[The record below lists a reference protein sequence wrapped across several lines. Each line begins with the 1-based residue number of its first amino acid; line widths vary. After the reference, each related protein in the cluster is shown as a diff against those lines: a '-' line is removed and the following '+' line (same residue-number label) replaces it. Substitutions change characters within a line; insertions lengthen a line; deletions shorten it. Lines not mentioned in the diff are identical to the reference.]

1 MLVLLG
7 DIQSWTQAPLS
18 CSVIS
23 RTVRLMHVIQ
33 DAVFLS
39 RLDRWKGKC
48 WGSVS
53 CTLEVQLG
61 RSADHF
67 LSYSIVPN

>member
-18 CSVIS
+18 SSVIS

-33 DAVFLS
+33 DALCSFP
-39 RLDRWKGKC
+39 DWAD
-48 WGSVS
+48 
-53 CTLEVQLG
+53 G
-61 RSADHF
+61 RGNVGGACPA
-67 LSYSIVPN
+67 L